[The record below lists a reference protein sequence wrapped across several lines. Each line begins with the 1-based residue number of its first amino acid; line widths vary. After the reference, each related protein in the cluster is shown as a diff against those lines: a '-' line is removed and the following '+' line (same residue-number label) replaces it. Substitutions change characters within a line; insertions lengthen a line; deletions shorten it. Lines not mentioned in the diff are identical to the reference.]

1 MVKMLVTGRL
11 EKNIVKIRKY
21 YSLLGT
27 RMVKKIWLYWCT
39 LDINIK
45 VVL

>member
-1 MVKMLVTGRL
+1 MLVSGRL

-21 YSLLGT
+21 YFLLGT
-27 RMVKKIWLYWCT
+27 RKKIWLYWCT